1 MTYPDKLEK
10 IVAKKYA
17 FPAFLYSV
25 AMILSIAELFV
36 NFGLSKYCL
45 PTFRLILFSVCVVLL
60 VIFAF
65 MRKNVNF
72 YDVAATALL
81 PIVIIADW
89 FCILSSEA
97 LYSVPG
103 RLSTVVDLYPGGII
117 RYYQVF
123 TSADGISQTFSDHR
137 FAFSFLA
144 LFEGFMLIYIA
155 VCTILERKDPKK
167 ANEIDKI
174 NRKIFIVI
182 IAIAAVAAITFVLV
196 NFLYTAPLRHEKYS
210 PLFVDS
216 FIFRN

>member
-17 FPAFLYSV
+17 FPAFLYGV

-36 NFGLSKYCL
+36 NFGLSIYCL
-45 PTFRLILFSVCVVLL
+45 PTFRLILFSVCIVLL
-60 VIFAF
+60 IIFAF

-89 FCILSSEA
+89 FCLMSSEA
-97 LYSVPG
+97 LYSVSG

-117 RYYQVF
+117 RFYQVF
-123 TSADGISQTFSDHR
+123 TSADGITQSFSGHR
-137 FAFSFLA
+137 FAFSFLG

-155 VCTILERKDPKK
+155 VCTVLERKTPAK
-167 ANEIDKI
+167 AAEIDKI
-174 NRKIFIVI
+174 NRKVFAVLITV
-182 IAIAAVAAITFVLV
+182 AVVAAITFVLI
-196 NFLYTAPLRHEKYS
+196 NFLYAAPLKHEKYS
-210 PLFVDS
+210 PLFVDAL
-216 FIFRN
+216 IFRN